1 MMESRRSFIRKSGL
15 AIAGAA
21 LVPSMAFRKS
31 DPKTGLALY
40 TIRQDMT
47 RDVAGTLAAVAA
59 MGYNWVEAASYSD
72 GKFYGMAPAEFRR
85 TVQGSGLQ
93 LISTHNGI
101 NRDNAD
107 KMTDDAAAAGLK
119 YLILPSL
126 PGSWSRSLDG
136 FREAADFMNYA
147 GSLCKSKGIKFGF
160 HNHSVEFKEIDG
172 TVPFDIL
179 AENTDPKLVIFEID
193 LCWIVAAGKNPVDYF
208 KKYPKRFELWHFK
221 DMTTEKRDATMGEGV
236 IDFRPIYAEARKSGM
251 KYHFI
256 EQDNCTTHTPLES
269 ARISREYLINN
280 IL

>member
-1 MMESRRSFIRKSGL
+1 METRRTFIRNTGL
-15 AIAGAA
+15 ALTAVA
-21 LVPSMAFRKS
+21 LVPSMAFKKS

-47 RDVAGTLAAVAA
+47 RDAAGTLAAVAA
-59 MGYNWVEAASYSD
+59 MGYNWVEAAAYSE
-72 GKFYGMAPAEFRR
+72 GKFYGMAPADFRR
-85 TVQGSGLQ
+85 SVEGNGLK

-126 PGSWSRSLDG
+126 PGAWSRTLDG
-136 FREAADFMNYA
+136 FREAAAFMNYA
-147 GSLCKSKGIKFGF
+147 GELCKTKGIKFGF
-160 HNHSVEFKEIDG
+160 HNHSVEFKEIEG
-172 TVPFDIL
+172 VVPFDIL
-179 AENTDPKLVIFEID
+179 AENTDPRFVIFEID

-208 KKYPKRFELWHFK
+208 RKYPRRFELWHFK
-221 DMTTEKRDATMGEGV
+221 DMSTEKRDATMGEGV
-236 IDFRPIYAEARKSGM
+236 IDFKPIFAEAKISGM

-269 ARISREYLINN
+269 ARISREYLVNN

>member
-1 MMESRRSFIRKSGL
+1 METRRSFIRKSGL
-15 AIAGAA
+15 ALTAVA
-21 LVPSMAFRKS
+21 LVPSIGCGNT

-40 TIRQDMT
+40 TIRQDMA
-47 RDVAGTLAAVAA
+47 RDAAGTLAAVAA
-59 MGYNWVEAASYSD
+59 MGYNWVEAAAYSE
-72 GKFYGMAPAEFRR
+72 GKFYGMAPADFRSS
-85 TVQGSGLQ
+85 VESNGLK

-126 PGSWSRSLDG
+126 PGAWSRTLDG
-136 FREAADFMNYA
+136 FREAAAFMNYA
-147 GSLCKSKGIKFGF
+147 GELCKSKGIKFGF
-160 HNHSVEFKEIDG
+160 HNHSVEFKEIEG
-172 TVPFDIL
+172 IVPFNIL
-179 AENTDPKLVIFEID
+179 AENTDPDLVIFEID
-193 LCWIVAAGKNPVDYF
+193 LCWIFAAGKNPVDYF

-221 DMTTEKRDATMGEGV
+221 DMSTEKRDATMGEGV
-236 IDFRPIYAEARKSGM
+236 IDFKPIFAEAKISGM

-269 ARISREYLINN
+269 ARISREYLVNN